1 MSPLRTHL
9 IYIKGSDD
17 ISQNG
22 QKTYILQGKRT
33 TPPNQT

>member
-1 MSPLRTHL
+1 MSPLRVRL
-9 IYIKGSDD
+9 IYIKGGDD

-22 QKTYILQGKRT
+22 EKTYILQGKRI